1 MPEPPKRA
9 AALRYTEGDEAPE
22 IVAAGAGEAAR
33 AIVEAARAAGVPV
46 REDAALAEA
55 LSRLDVG
62 RVVPPELYVAVAEA
76 LVRAYRLDARAAGG
90 GAGGA
95 TRPRGTAPRPR

>member
-1 MPEPPKRA
+1 MPEPRKRA

-22 IVAAGAGEAAR
+22 VVAAGAGEAAR

-55 LSRLDVG
+55 LSRLDIG

-76 LVRAYRLDARAAGG
+76 LVWAYRLDARAAAGGG
-90 GAGGA
+90 GA
-95 TRPRGTAPRPR
+95 TPPRGTAPRPR

>member
-1 MPEPPKRA
+1 MPERPKRA
-9 AALRYTEGDEAPE
+9 AALRYTEGTEAPE
-22 IVAAGAGEAAR
+22 VLAAGAGEAAR
-33 AIVEAARAAGVPV
+33 AIAEAAREAGVPV

-76 LVRAYRLDARAAGG
+76 LVWAYRLDVRAVGG
-90 GAGGA
+90 GA
-95 TRPRGTAPRPR
+95 RPPRGTAPRPR